1 MAKLVYSM
9 IESLDGYAADAAGK
23 FDWAEPDES
32 MHTFLNELE
41 RPVGTYLYGRRMY
54 GVMVAWER
62 LGGLGDQPPYI
73 EDFAKM
79 WRAAT
84 KTVYSTTLGA
94 VSSARTRIERDFD
107 PAAIRRKKEEAVGDI
122 SIGGPTLAAQ
132 AISAGLVDEYQ
143 MFVAPIIVGGGTR
156 SLPDAVRLNLELV
169 DERRFDN
176 GMVYLKYR
184 TAT

>member
-9 IESLDGYAADAAGK
+9 IESLDGYVADAAGK

-32 MHTFLNELE
+32 VHTFLNELE
-41 RPVGTYLYGRRMY
+41 LGVGTYLYGRRMY
-54 GVMVAWER
+54 EVMVAWET
-62 LGGLGDQPPYI
+62 LGGRGDQQPHI

-79 WRAAT
+79 WRAAS
-84 KTVYSTTLGA
+84 KIVYSKTLA
-94 VSSARTRIERDFD
+94 TVSSARTTIERGFD
-107 PAAIRRKKEEAVGDI
+107 PAAIRRMKEEFVGDI
-122 SIGGPTLAAQ
+122 SIGGPSLAAQ

-156 SLPDAVRLNLELV
+156 SLPDAVRLDLDLV
-169 DERRFDN
+169 DERRFEN

-184 TAT
+184 SA